1 MNKLLLYI
9 LGIFI
14 LISVTIFHISC
25 DKSKK
30 KNNTKAKN
38 LNIVKKKPVNAYVKF
53 DECECHKEA
62 MEILDIVI
70 EIRNTFESIDELR
83 KHNESKK
90 EIKTLAKSWQLLMKT
105 CFENNFA
112 RMFEPSDCNDLK
124 SLEKKKRR
132 LHDLGVQIDQ
142 GENIRL

>member
-1 MNKLLLYI
+1 MNKSLLHI
-9 LGIFI
+9 LEIFI
-14 LISVTIFHISC
+14 LISVTIIYISC

-30 KNNTKAKN
+30 NNNTKAKN
-38 LNIVKKKPVNAYVKF
+38 LNTVKKEPVNAYVKF
-53 DECECHKEA
+53 DECECYKEA

-90 EIKTLAKSWQLLMKT
+90 EIKILAKSWQLLMKT

-124 SLEKKKRR
+124 SLEKKKRK

>member
-1 MNKLLLYI
+1 MNKSLLYI

-25 DKSKK
+25 DNSKK

-90 EIKTLAKSWQLLMKT
+90 EIKILAKSWQLLMKT

-124 SLEKKKRR
+124 SLEKKKRK

>member
-1 MNKLLLYI
+1 MNKSLLHI
-9 LGIFI
+9 LEIFI
-14 LISVTIFHISC
+14 LISITIFYISC
-25 DKSKK
+25 DKIKK
-30 KNNTKAKN
+30 NNNTKAKN
-38 LNIVKKKPVNAYVKF
+38 LNTVKKEPVNAYVKF
-53 DECECHKEA
+53 DECECYKEA

-90 EIKTLAKSWQLLMKT
+90 EIKILAKSWQLLMKT
-105 CFENNFA
+105 CFENYFA

-124 SLEKKKRR
+124 SLEKKKRK

>member
-25 DKSKK
+25 NNSKK

-90 EIKTLAKSWQLLMKT
+90 EIKILAKSWQLLMKT

>member
-1 MNKLLLYI
+1 MNKSLLHI
-9 LGIFI
+9 LEIFI
-14 LISVTIFHISC
+14 FISVTIFYISC

-30 KNNTKAKN
+30 NNNTKAKN
-38 LNIVKKKPVNAYVKF
+38 LNTVKKEPVNAYVKF
-53 DECECHKEA
+53 DECECYKEA

-90 EIKTLAKSWQLLMKT
+90 EIKTFAKSWQLLMQA
-105 CFENNFA
+105 CFEKNFA

-124 SLEKKKRR
+124 SLEKKKRK

>member
-1 MNKLLLYI
+1 MI
-9 LGIFI
+9 
-14 LISVTIFHISC
+14 TH
-25 DKSKK
+25 
-30 KNNTKAKN
+30 

-70 EIRNTFESIDELR
+70 EIRNTFESVDELR

-90 EIKTLAKSWQLLMKT
+90 EIKTIAKSWQLLMKT

>member
-1 MNKLLLYI
+1 MNKSLLYI
-9 LGIFI
+9 LGTFI
-14 LISVTIFHISC
+14 LTCVTIFHISC
-25 DKSKK
+25 GKNNE
-30 KNNTKAKN
+30 KNNTNTKN
-38 LNIVKKKPVNAYVKF
+38 PKTVIKEPVNAYVKF
-53 DECECHKEA
+53 DECQCHKEA

-70 EIRNTFESIDELR
+70 EIRNTFESVDELR

-90 EIKTLAKSWQLLMKT
+90 EIKTIAKSWQLLMKT
-105 CFENNFA
+105 CFEKNFA

>member
-1 MNKLLLYI
+1 MNKSLLYI

-14 LISVTIFHISC
+14 LISGTIFHISC
-25 DKSKK
+25 NKNNK

-38 LNIVKKKPVNAYVKF
+38 LITVKKEPVNAYVKF

-70 EIRNTFESIDELR
+70 EIRNTFESVDELR

-90 EIKTLAKSWQLLMKT
+90 EIKTIAKSWQLLMKT
-105 CFENNFA
+105 CFEKNFA